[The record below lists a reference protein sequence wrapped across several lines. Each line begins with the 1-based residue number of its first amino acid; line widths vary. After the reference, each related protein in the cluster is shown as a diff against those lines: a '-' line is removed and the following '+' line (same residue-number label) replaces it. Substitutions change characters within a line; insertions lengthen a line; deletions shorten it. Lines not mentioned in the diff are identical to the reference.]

1 MSPQTWVRLLWP
13 SLLAF
18 AISKT
23 GWIYAVMFQR
33 DRPISAFQKTV
44 TRYVSLFVL
53 GMGYIVLWQYEL
65 DAAFHLRSAGQV
77 CWCFGRLRWHGWPF
91 VPYVETLRPPKKA
104 KGFSRHQQLKILKP
118 IAGKCGNLNR
128 NPTSD

>member
-1 MSPQTWVRLLWP
+1 MSPQTWVRLLLP
-13 SLLAF
+13 PLLAL
-18 AISKT
+18 ALSKT

-33 DRPISAFQKTV
+33 DRPLSAFQKTV

-77 CWCFGRLRWHGWPF
+77 LLVFWAATMAWLAIRALRRNSAATQEGEG
-91 VPYVETLRPPKKA
+91 VQSTSAVEDFETNR
-104 KGFSRHQQLKILKP
+104 GEMRKP
-118 IAGKCGNLNR
+118 
-128 NPTSD
+128 

>member
-1 MSPQTWVRLLWP
+1 MSPQTWVRVLLP
-13 SLLAF
+13 PLLAF

-23 GWIYAVMFQR
+23 AWIYAVMFQR

-65 DAAFHLRSAGQV
+65 DAALHLRSGGQV
-77 CWCFGRLRWHGWPF
+77 LLVFWAATMACLAIRALRRNSATAQRGGG
-91 VPYVETLRPPKKA
+91 VESTPAVEDFETNR
-104 KGFSRHQQLKILKP
+104 GEMRKP
-118 IAGKCGNLNR
+118 
-128 NPTSD
+128 